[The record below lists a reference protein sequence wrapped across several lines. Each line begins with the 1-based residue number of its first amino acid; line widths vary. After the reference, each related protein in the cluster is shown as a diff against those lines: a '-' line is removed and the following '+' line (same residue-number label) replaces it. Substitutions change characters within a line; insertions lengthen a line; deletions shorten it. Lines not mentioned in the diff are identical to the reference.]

1 MKTRFEPEIFELKK
15 TLKLCV
21 ISSAV
26 NIVLLAIAVVVFF
39 YDTPEWAR
47 ITFAVLLGFT
57 ALIQIYCKMAYEADI
72 REYKYELDGN
82 TLTAYHIFPRKL
94 YKDHE
99 EPKIQHIELESVKSI
114 VIVAYYV
121 PIMTKTGSYEI
132 KVKSKIRK
140 GVYVYDVLL
149 LNSKMF
155 TEYAD
160 NSLDMERLY
169 HYDYLY
175 DFCYDKET
183 VLKLLSLT
191 DAELLVCGDFYRNYI
206 EGVPEY
212 DEYLGRIKKFE
223 IPDESARKKRAKARP
238 ASKKSKAPEVLSE
251 REKAFLYAKL
261 IFANAALDILT
272 LAALVY
278 LHLTFYDMQEAL
290 VSPLL
295 IYSFIVFFFF
305 PLHLIVTIW
314 DLRMTAKNRL

>member
-1 MKTRFEPEIFELKK
+1 MTMKTRFEPEIFELKK

-26 NIVLLAIAVVVFF
+26 NIVLLAIAVVVYF

-121 PIMTKTGSYEI
+121 QKITRYAI
-132 KVKSKIRK
+132 KVQSKIHK
-140 GVYVYDVLL
+140 GEYVYDVLL
-149 LNSKMF
+149 LNSKTF
-155 TEYAD
+155 TEFAD
-160 NSLDMERLY
+160 NSLDIERIY
-169 HYDYLY
+169 RYDYLY

-183 VLKLLSLT
+183 VLKLLALT
-191 DAELLVCGDFYRNYI
+191 DAELVVCGDFYRNYI

-238 ASKKSKAPEVLSE
+238 TNPNLKRTPFVRTVLGFFFTFLGLFCAVLSRQRVFIDCCHRFRRFMPRKPLDVRKE
-251 REKAFLYAKL
+251 R
-261 IFANAALDILT
+261 
-272 LAALVY
+272 V
-278 LHLTFYDMQEAL
+278 
-290 VSPLL
+290 
-295 IYSFIVFFFF
+295 
-305 PLHLIVTIW
+305 
-314 DLRMTAKNRL
+314 RL